1 VVFFCSGRKT
11 NVFKIF
17 CVQGAVKL
25 DPDLR
30 EYLSV
35 IDDEGVGKATTS
47 SNAGNTT
54 FASFDKQV
62 CFMLINYKKL
72 FYCIYDKNYC
82 YTLHYAYASIQI
94 RLAFKNLRS
103 NHWTNLCSCFVP
115 NLALKIMEKTMVV
128 MRQHWLLVSH

>member
-62 CFMLINYKKL
+62 F
-72 FYCIYDKNYC
+72 
-82 YTLHYAYASIQI
+82 SII
-94 RLAFKNLRS
+94 GAK
-103 NHWTNLCSCFVP
+103 
-115 NLALKIMEKTMVV
+115 
-128 MRQHWLLVSH
+128 